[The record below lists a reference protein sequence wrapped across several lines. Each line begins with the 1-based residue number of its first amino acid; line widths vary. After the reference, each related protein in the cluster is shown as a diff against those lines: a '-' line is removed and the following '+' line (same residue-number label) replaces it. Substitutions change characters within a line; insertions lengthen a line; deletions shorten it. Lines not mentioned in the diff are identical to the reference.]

1 MYFLDKEKDDKE
13 GEKKEEGFAG
23 IGKQLLDRRIVLL
36 FGPID
41 KVLAQKII
49 AQLLYLDTLSSDA
62 ILLIINSPGGDA
74 DAGFAILDIIRSLK
88 SPVKT
93 LANGIAASAA
103 TVVLLASK
111 KENRF
116 ATKNARLLIHQ
127 PSTGTQ
133 GTASDIEIQ
142 AKAIR
147 ELRKVGSQLIADQTG
162 KSFDQVE
169 KDIHRDYWMNA
180 EEAKTYGLVNKLVD
194 SISELVKY

>member
-1 MYFLDKEKDDKE
+1 MVWLDKEKDEKE
-13 GEKKEEGFAG
+13 SEKPGDGFGG
-23 IGKQLLDRRIVLL
+23 IGKHLLDKRIVML

-49 AQLLYLDTLSSDA
+49 AQLLYLDTIGSDP
-62 ILLIINSPGGDA
+62 ILMVINSPGGDA
-74 DAGFAILDIIRSLK
+74 DAGFAILDIIRALK

-111 KENRF
+111 KELRF

-162 KSFDQVE
+162 KTFEQVE
-169 KDIHRDYWMNA
+169 KDIHRDYWMSA
-180 EEAKTYGLVNKLVD
+180 EESKNYGLVSKLVD
-194 SISELVKY
+194 SISDLIKY

>member
-1 MYFLDKEKDDKE
+1 MVWLDKEKDDKDS
-13 GEKKEEGFAG
+13 EKSGEGFGG
-23 IGKQLLDRRIVLL
+23 IGKHLLDKRIIML

-49 AQLLYLDTLSSDA
+49 AQLLYLDTINNDP
-62 ILLIINSPGGDA
+62 ILMVINSPGGDA
-74 DAGFAILDIIRSLK
+74 DAGFAILDMIRAIK

-111 KENRF
+111 KELRF

-162 KSFDQVE
+162 KTFEQVE
-169 KDIHRDYWMNA
+169 KDIHRDYWMSA
-180 EEAKTYGLVNKLVD
+180 EEAKAYGLVGKLVD
-194 SISELVKY
+194 SIGDLIKY

>member
-1 MYFLDKEKDDKE
+1 MIWLDKEKDEKE
-13 GEKKEEGFAG
+13 PEKQGDGFGG
-23 IGKQLLDRRIVLL
+23 IGKHLLDKRIIML

-49 AQLLYLDTLSSDA
+49 AQLFYLDTINTDP
-62 ILLIINSPGGDA
+62 ILMVINSPGGDA
-74 DAGFAILDIIRSLK
+74 DAGFAILDVIRAMK

-111 KENRF
+111 KELRF

-162 KSFDQVE
+162 KTFEQVE
-169 KDIHRDYWMNA
+169 KDIHRDYWMSA
-180 EEAKTYGLVNKLVD
+180 EEAKNYGLVSKLVD
-194 SISELVKY
+194 SFGDLIKY

>member
-1 MYFLDKEKDDKE
+1 
-13 GEKKEEGFAG
+13 
-23 IGKQLLDRRIVLL
+23 
-36 FGPID
+36 
-41 KVLAQKII
+41 
-49 AQLLYLDTLSSDA
+49 
-62 ILLIINSPGGDA
+62 
-74 DAGFAILDIIRSLK
+74 
-88 SPVKT
+88 

-111 KENRF
+111 KELRF

-162 KSFDQVE
+162 KSFEQVE

-180 EEAKTYGLVNKLVD
+180 EEAKTYGLVSKLVD
-194 SISELVKY
+194 SIGDLVKY

>member
-13 GEKKEEGFAG
+13 GDKKEEGFAG
-23 IGKQLLDRRIVLL
+23 IGKQLLDKRIVML

-41 KVLAQKII
+41 KVLAQRII
-49 AQLLYLDTLSSDA
+49 AQLLYLDTLNADP

-74 DAGFAILDIIRSLK
+74 DAGFAILDVIRILK

-162 KSFDQVE
+162 KTFDQVE

-180 EEAKTYGLVNKLVD
+180 EEAKTYGLVSKLVD
-194 SISELVKY
+194 SIGELVKY

>member
-1 MYFLDKEKDDKE
+1 MHFLDKEKDDKE
-13 GEKKEEGFAG
+13 ADKKEEGIAG
-23 IGKQLLDRRIVLL
+23 IGKQLIDKRIVLL

-49 AQLLYLDTLSSDA
+49 AQLLYLDTLNSEP

-74 DAGFAILDIIRSLK
+74 DAGFAILDIIRILK

-111 KENRF
+111 KELRF

-162 KSFDQVE
+162 KSFEQVE

-180 EEAKTYGLVNKLVD
+180 EEAKTYGLVSKLVD
-194 SISELVKY
+194 SIGDLVKY

>member
-23 IGKQLLDRRIVLL
+23 IGKQLLDKRIVML

-41 KVLAQKII
+41 KVLAQRII
-49 AQLLYLDTLSSDA
+49 AQLLYLDTLNADP

-74 DAGFAILDIIRSLK
+74 DAGFAILDVIRILK

-111 KENRF
+111 KENRY

-162 KSFDQVE
+162 KTFDQVE

-180 EEAKTYGLVNKLVD
+180 EEAKTYGLVSKLVD
-194 SISELVKY
+194 SIGELVKY

>member
-23 IGKQLLDRRIVLL
+23 IGKQLLDKRIVLL

-49 AQLLYLDTLSSDA
+49 AQLLYLDTLNSDA

-162 KSFDQVE
+162 KSFEQVE

-194 SISELVKY
+194 SIVELVKY

>member
-1 MYFLDKEKDDKE
+1 MLWLDKEKDEKE
-13 GEKKEEGFAG
+13 GEKGSDSFGG
-23 IGKQLLDRRIVLL
+23 IGKHLLDKRIVML

-49 AQLLYLDTLSSDA
+49 AQLLYLDTINNDP
-62 ILLIINSPGGDA
+62 ILMVINSPGGDA
-74 DAGFAILDIIRSLK
+74 DAGFAILDIMRALK

-111 KENRF
+111 KELRF

-162 KSFDQVE
+162 KTFEQVE

-180 EEAKTYGLVNKLVD
+180 EEGLKYGLVGKLVD
-194 SISELVKY
+194 SIGDLIKY

>member
-1 MYFLDKEKDDKE
+1 MVRLDKEKDEKE
-13 GEKKEEGFAG
+13 PEKQGEGFGG
-23 IGKQLLDRRIVLL
+23 IGKHLLEKRIVLL

-49 AQLLYLDTLSSDA
+49 SQLIYLDTINSEP
-62 ILLIINSPGGDA
+62 ILMVINSPGGDA
-74 DAGFAILDIIRSLK
+74 DAGFAILDIIRAIK

-111 KENRF
+111 KEWRF

-180 EEAKTYGLVNKLVD
+180 EEAQNYGLVSKLVD
-194 SISELVKY
+194 NISDIITY